1 MKRLIRGIM
10 KDDRLEKNKLAFYSQ
25 LENMFAG
32 KDLKNFKGKSG
43 FSNLLSIKAKYFENI
58 KQTLENK
65 ISKTF
70 KSSNTQN
77 ELYEKAI
84 TFFDSYLNETGCPY
98 FNKTEFY
105 KNLYEKVYTNTNDT
119 ALFYKTSKLYYVK
132 SDSVPSDAQFDIK
145 NENEETPRAK
155 IKFDC
160 ERLVYT
166 STNEKKELRF
176 ILKDLNKKDKTIT
189 LLVVYKDQKID
200 LGDDYSFELNSKK
213 DEDSFELTSNNKQ
226 NLDKFHELLIN
237 YELDIKSSEVAE
249 SIAIYKKQKEIDFF
263 IHKDA
268 KSFLEEQFNIYLYNY
283 LFKDSEIEFNKWNI
297 ERLEQIKAIKTTIF
311 ETIELISKFENE
323 LRAIWL
329 KPKFVRKSRYIISL
343 KTLKKLLEK
352 DVYKEVLNSVIQN
365 LSNMEYYNDLVFSIK
380 DIYKKPLEKIYID
393 KIEFVNN
400 EFKFSSVKV
409 FSDEKKFNE
418 YLEKNENE
426 KQCNSIIYDRDNTID
441 GFYASY
447 TKNNIVNT
455 LSIEDMYIDTKYF
468 TEEFTNKL
476 LEAIS
481 KNNNIE
487 ECIDGTLIKSDNFQ
501 ALNTILSKYK
511 ESINLVYIDPP
522 FNTGADFAYK
532 DKFRDSTW
540 LTLLENRL
548 DYIKKLLHIDG
559 SLYLHLDH
567 NCNYIA
573 RQLLEEKFPNTFRR
587 EIIWN
592 TSPSPSGFKTKAL
605 NFVRQHDTI
614 FYMANSE
621 NPTFNKL
628 YRTQEEDKS
637 IGWLDPILENEQLFI
652 EKYVDGELK
661 KEPIGEVSTL
671 AIGDVWNDIY
681 SMMFTQNMTRENWSE
696 QNTQKPENLLRR
708 IIQTSS
714 NKGDTI
720 LDFFAGSGTTLV
732 SAHKLKRKWIGVE
745 MGEFIEKITLKRLK
759 TVLVGDIKPK
769 LTQDLNWNGGG
780 FIKYYE
786 LESYEDVL
794 SQAHYSLNKE
804 TLIDLYQSEKLAN
817 DNVINKNSNIKLNI
831 DEIYNDIDIF
841 ETISNITGFRI
852 KKIHEEK
859 CIFLDKD
866 KEILIDKNNLNFS
879 DYPFLRQLIWWK

>member
-1 MKRLIRGIM
+1 MKQILWFRRDLRIIDNEILSSAKGEVLPIFIF
-10 KDDRLEKNKLAFYSQ
+10 DKNILQNLPNNDKRVTFIHKSVYELKENLKKIGLDLALFFDTPTNVFTKLKKQ
-25 LENMFAG
+25 
-32 KDLKNFKGKSG
+32 G
-43 FSNLLSIKAKYFENI
+43 FDEILTSID
-58 KQTLENK
+58 
-65 ISKTF
+65 
-70 KSSNTQN
+70 
-77 ELYEKAI
+77 
-84 TFFDSYLNETGCPY
+84 FDSYAKKRDDEI
-98 FNKTEFY
+98 
-105 KNLYEKVYTNTNDT
+105 EKIIPLRRFLDSYLINPKDI
-119 ALFYKTSKLYYVK
+119 LK
-132 SDSVPSDAQFDIK
+132 SDKTPYKVFTPFYNSLEPLHQSNYIK
-145 NENEETPRAK
+145 EFEVSKN
-155 IKFDC
+155 I
-160 ERLVYT
+160 
-166 STNEKKELRF
+166 
-176 ILKDLNKKDKTIT
+176 NKVDF
-189 LLVVYKDQKID
+189 
-200 LGDDYSFELNSKK
+200 DYSFFPSLDELGFEKQDLPNFLYKTADELICDFSKK
-213 DEDSFELTSNNKQ
+213 IRNYQENRDFFYLDVGSNLSVHLRFGLISPKMVFNK
-226 NLDKFHELLIN
+226 
-237 YELDIKSSEVAE
+237 IKKLQAP
-249 SIAIYKKQKEIDFF
+249 KKEIDFF

-365 LSNMEYYNDLVFSIK
+365 LSNMQYYNDLVFSIK

-794 SQAHYSLNKE
+794 SKAHYSLNKE

-879 DYPFLRQLIWWK
+879 DYPFLR